1 MVQQETYN
9 ADEQTK
15 TKLPSEIIIGGRKF
29 LVKRTGKA
37 LKRIIEIE
45 TDSVEYEIEQDEA
58 GKDRIENDQPVW
70 KRDEKGERIEKDDPG
85 ASVSLVYTQLSVVL
99 VDPEKAEDPDET
111 KRHPDPDWLEE
122 VLDFEIAGEMM
133 EMFVPMRARA
143 EGNATSSNASETP
156 LPEQSSSA
164 SEPKPSGS
172 SQNLSSQSTESVS

>member
-1 MVQQETYN
+1 VVQQETYN

-45 TDSVEYEIEQDEA
+45 TDSVEYEIEQ
-58 GKDRIENDQPVW
+58 
-70 KRDEKGERIEKDDPG
+70 DDPG